1 MALVQNE
8 LMRYHRQMLIPGW
21 GRPGQERLAAATVF
35 VAGAGGL
42 GSPVAIYLAAA
53 GVGRLRICDDGSPEI
68 SNLNRQ
74 ILFTEVDIGRQ
85 KALAAREALG
95 AVNPHVIV
103 EPLPERITPAS
114 AASLVAGSDIILDC
128 LDNFETRHVLN
139 RLAVARHLPMIHA
152 GIYGLSGQMTF
163 LHSPETPCLACV
175 FPGSVP
181 AQVFPVVGATP
192 GVIGTLQAAEAIK
205 WITGIGSNLKGRL
218 LIWDGEEMLF
228 QEVPI
233 KRDPRCPVCGEGREE

>member
-1 MALVQNE
+1 
-8 LMRYHRQMLIPGW
+8 MRYHRQMLIPGW
-21 GRPGQERLAAATVF
+21 GRQGQERLAAATAF
-35 VAGAGGL
+35 IAGAGGL
-42 GSPVAIYLAAA
+42 GSPAAIYLAAA
-53 GVGRLRICDDGSPEI
+53 GVGRLRICDDGQPEI

-74 ILFTEVDIGRQ
+74 ILFSEVDVGRS
-85 KALAAREALG
+85 KALSARDALSTI
-95 AVNPHVIV
+95 NPHVIV
-103 EPLPERITPAS
+103 EPLPERITAES
-114 AASLVAGSDIILDC
+114 AQNLVDDSSIILDC

-152 GIYGLSGQMTF
+152 GIYGLCGQLTF
-163 LHSPETPCLACV
+163 IHSPATPCLACI

-181 AQVFPVVGATP
+181 AQVFPVVGVTP

-218 LIWDGEEMLF
+218 LIWDGVEMNF

-233 KRDPRCPVCGEGREE
+233 KRDPRCPVCGQKGEA